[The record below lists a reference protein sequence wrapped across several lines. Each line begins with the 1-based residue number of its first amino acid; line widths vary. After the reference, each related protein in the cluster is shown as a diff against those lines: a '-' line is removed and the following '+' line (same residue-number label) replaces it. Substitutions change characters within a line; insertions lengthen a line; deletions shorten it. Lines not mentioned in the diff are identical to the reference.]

1 MLDRMTNYVDAPA
14 RAFLAAIFILSGAG
28 KIGAFE
34 ATQGYMEAFGLPG
47 ILLAPTIVFEV
58 GAGIAIL
65 VGFQTRL
72 VALLLAGFSLV
83 TAVVF
88 HTDFGDQMQ
97 QIMFLK
103 NVAIAGGFLLLAKV
117 RAPGFS
123 VDQFLALRNG
133 AKV

>member
-1 MLDRMTNYVDAPA
+1 MLNRMTNYVDAPA

-47 ILLAPTIVFEV
+47 ILLTPTIIFEV

-65 VGFQTRL
+65 IGFQTRL

-88 HTDFGDQMQ
+88 HADFGDQIQ

-103 NVAIAGGFLLLAKV
+103 NVAIAGGFLLLTKV

-123 VDQFLALRNG
+123 VDQFLEVRNG

>member
-1 MLDRMTNYVDAPA
+1 MLNRMTNYVDAPA

-34 ATQGYMEAFGLPG
+34 ATQGYMEALGLPG
-47 ILLAPTIVFEV
+47 ILLVPTIVFEV

-72 VALLLAGFSLV
+72 VAVLLAGFTLV
-83 TAVVF
+83 TSVIF
-88 HTDFGDQMQ
+88 HIDFGDQIQ

-103 NVAIAGGFLLLAKV
+103 NVAIAGGLLLLAKV
-117 RAPGFS
+117 GASGFS
-123 VDQFLALRNG
+123 MDQLLAVRNG
-133 AKV
+133 VKV